1 MRPRVYDD
9 DEEAYDD
16 YVYDENKVSEM
27 KAEDIIKGNLN
38 NNGMQPLSNVN
49 NFKYTQKGI
58 QNTED
63 QNKLGPNS
71 MVNDIEPSN

>member
-1 MRPRVYDD
+1 
-9 DEEAYDD
+9 
-16 YVYDENKVSEM
+16 M